1 MLGYE
6 ASDQEVN
13 NSQCY
18 IWVEVQCIDT
28 KGIAISLGTFNLTQN
43 FNGEDQT
50 CTFNPL
56 NHQAFLLALNSSTS
70 YSFPIFSKLA
80 NINMMFEFY
89 NATS

>member
-56 NHQAFLLALNSSTS
+56 NHQAFLLALNSFLFLLLQVHPTAFP
-70 YSFPIFSKLA
+70 SFLS
-80 NINMMFEFY
+80 
-89 NATS
+89 